1 MKNFLWGKVVI
12 YQKFFVPLQRFL
24 KIMSTF
30 IGNIEVRADEK
41 GRIFV
46 PAGYRK
52 LLSEMAS
59 KRIVMRRDIDNAC
72 LIFYPESVWNE
83 KVSALRAA
91 LDEWDP
97 DDQLLLMQFMSD
109 AEILEPD
116 NQGRI
121 LLQKRN
127 LECLTDGNER
137 DGKKAESNELVFVGM
152 YDRFALWKP
161 EVYAA
166 KRLDQRE
173 LAVRIRERMKK

>member
-1 MKNFLWGKVVI
+1 M
-12 YQKFFVPLQRFL
+12 
-24 KIMSTF
+24 
-30 IGNIEVRADEK
+30 
-41 GRIFV
+41 
-46 PAGYRK
+46 
-52 LLSEMAS
+52 SEMSS
-59 KRIVMRRDIDNAC
+59 KRIVMRRDTDNAC
-72 LIFYPESVWNE
+72 LIFYPEPVWNE

-127 LECLTDGNER
+127 LECLTEVQGVRSQESGVGTEVR
-137 DGKKAESNELVFVGM
+137 SPKSESNELVFVGM

-161 EVYAA
+161 EVYAS
-166 KRLDQRE
+166 KRLEQKE
-173 LAVRIRERMKK
+173 LAVRIRERMKKSSS

>member
-1 MKNFLWGKVVI
+1 MGKCGDI
-12 YQKFFVPLQRFL
+12 SKIFCTFAAFFNRNAEN
-24 KIMSTF
+24 MSTF

-46 PAGYRK
+46 PATYRK
-52 LLSEMAS
+52 ILSEMGS
-59 KRIVMRRDIDNAC
+59 KRIVMRRDTDNAC

-83 KVSALRAA
+83 KVSALRNA

-116 NQGRI
+116 NQGRV

-127 LECLTDGNER
+127 LECLSDEQVAKTKDNG
-137 DGKKAESNELVFVGM
+137 LVFVGM

-161 EVYAA
+161 EVYAE
-166 KRLDQRE
+166 KSLSTTE
-173 LAVRIRERMKK
+173 LAARLRAKMARKID